1 MGTIMVAVDRI
12 QFPKHYIREHKN
24 QEIIKT
30 WIADVKEK
38 KSWYFP
44 PVEVWVPKE
53 GLEKGKTHELID
65 GYKRLS
71 TAIGAGVKQIP
82 VKPLAFKEPVDAF
95 ARQYQANADNGE
107 FLTPAQ
113 RNHYIQIMR
122 TIFKL
127 NLAAIA
133 KITKLSKAQ
142 VSRIARG
149 IKQTSRATSPK
160 PGGVFSAKSF
170 LDGLVGTCEDFSE
183 HEKAVQ
189 KFCVEKHGK
198 PFTEKI
204 VEALQSLYD
213 TLTEALKA
221 AEQEAEAGRGA

>member
-1 MGTIMVAVDRI
+1 MGTIMVNVDRI

-30 WIADVKEK
+30 WTADVKEK
-38 KSWYFP
+38 KTWYFP

-113 RNHYIQIMR
+113 RNHYIQVMR

-127 NLAAIA
+127 NLEAIA

-149 IKQTSRATSPK
+149 IKAASRAATSR
-160 PGGVFSAKSF
+160 PGAAWSVTSF
-170 LDGLVGTCEDFSE
+170 LDDLVGIGDSFNE

-189 KFCVEKHGK
+189 KFCTEKYGR